1 VDELFITV
9 LSGGTNGAAFACSGQ
24 VQETLVEEGL

>member
-9 LSGGTNGAAFACSGQ
+9 LSDGTNGAAYLGQ

>member
-1 VDELFITV
+1 MDELFITV
-9 LSGGTNGAAFACSGQ
+9 LSGGTNGAVFAYFGQ